1 MKVRISP
8 ASLKE
13 DENMNGAENTEGHC
27 ETERKR
33 EGGGCSCLVGGK

>member
-1 MKVRISP
+1 MKGRISP

-13 DENMNGAENTEGHC
+13 DESMNGAENTEGHC

-33 EGGGCSCLVGGK
+33 KREGGVVVA